1 MIAGMRR
8 IIGWLAAAVIVTV
21 VFASMYVAFQ
31 QSGRM
36 AANTAPAAAADAEVQ
51 LLGSTPAPPA
61 PALPRAE
68 LTPDTGVFVI
78 VYGPDNNPET
88 GTAVLHGALP
98 KVPSGVLDTA
108 RSAGSDVVT
117 WQPEPGLRM
126 AIVARSSEGNVVV
139 AGQSLTP
146 FEATDG
152 RILVYLGLGWLGCAL
167 VLGTGFAVPLI
178 LRRRDGN

>member
-1 MIAGMRR
+1 
-8 IIGWLAAAVIVTV
+8 
-21 VFASMYVAFQ
+21 MYVAFQ

-51 LLGSTPAPPA
+51 LLGSTPAPSD

-98 KVPSGVLDTA
+98 TVPSGVLDAA
-108 RSAGSDVVT
+108 RSTGSDVVT

-126 AIVARSSEGNVVV
+126 AIVARSSEEGKVVV

-146 FEATDG
+146 IEATNG

-167 VLGTGFAVPLI
+167 VLGTGFAAPLI